1 MDMLKGGRPLAAIRK
16 DCSCTCKDKLHKLNS
31 LAKEVETLGLKNKEL
46 EQKVKGGKEFK
57 I

>member
-1 MDMLKGGRPLAAIRK
+1 MLEGGRPLAAIRR

-31 LAKEVETLGLKNKEL
+31 LAKETEMLGLKNKEL
-46 EQKVKGGKEFK
+46 EQKVKGRREFK